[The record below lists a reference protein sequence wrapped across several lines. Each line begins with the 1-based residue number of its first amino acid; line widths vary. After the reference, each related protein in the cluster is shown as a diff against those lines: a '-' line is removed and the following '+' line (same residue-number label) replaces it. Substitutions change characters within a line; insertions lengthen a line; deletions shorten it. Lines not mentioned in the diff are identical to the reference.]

1 MSKKDLAASAASATM
16 GMFPQENTEE
26 KAPELKEEQPAAK
39 EENKPKKTASA
50 AASKRKT
57 VKKAS
62 TKSKQEETGS
72 GSEKKDTKQKR
83 PHLNLDISE
92 TIKYLQVMSEVNNT
106 SMSKLI
112 NDLIIKEWKANSK
125 SYVSQY
131 EALRKEELENLR
143 KTL

>member
-16 GMFPQENTEE
+16 GMFPQENPEE
-26 KAPELKEEQPAAK
+26 KAPELKAEPPAAK
-39 EENKPKKTASA
+39 EKNKPKKTMA

-62 TKSKQEETGS
+62 TKSKQEAGS
-72 GSEKKDTKQKR
+72 ESEKKDIKQKR
-83 PHLNLDISE
+83 PHLNLDIGE

-131 EALRKEELENLR
+131 EALRKEELENLK